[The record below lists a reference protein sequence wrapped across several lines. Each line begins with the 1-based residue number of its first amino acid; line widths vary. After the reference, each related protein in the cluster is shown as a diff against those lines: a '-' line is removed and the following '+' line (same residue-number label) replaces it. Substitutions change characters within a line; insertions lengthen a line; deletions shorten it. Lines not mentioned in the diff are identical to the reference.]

1 MEVKIDKQMFSDKE
15 ILEDC
20 LCSEKFLV
28 NNYNFAATESSTLKV
43 RDELNN
49 LLSVEHQLL
58 FDVFTQMSNR
68 GYYPTTTVEKNQILT
83 TKQKYIQKS

>member
-1 MEVKIDKQMFSDKE
+1 MEIKVDKQMFSDKE

-20 LCSEKFLV
+20 LSSEKFLV

-49 LLSVEHQLL
+49 LLSNQHQLL
-58 FDVFTQMSNR
+58 FDVFSQMSNR
-68 GYYPTTTVEKNQILT
+68 GYYPTKTVNKNQLLT
-83 TKQKYIQKS
+83 VKQKYIQKS